1 MHYEW
6 SAATVGAG
14 EWPKRGGCDAWI
26 SQIAVLRPAFSR
38 ASRLVEGWKAGLP
51 PQVEMIRTM
60 TFPRFQPKKF
70 QAASADRGGGSG
82 SSAIV
87 RTQRALKI
95 LRLLQAGQ
103 VWSAQELAV
112 QFDCSTRTIFRDL
125 QLLRECNIPIDT
137 PRGERGF
144 KLSHDF
150 FWQPERPTLDEMTA
164 LVVGARMAEETLPHD
179 MQRNLGSALTKLV
192 GSERPAVRQRLS
204 ELNMRIDAPHA
215 PSPPALPALDFLPQL
230 LEHIGIQMPV
240 QFVVAGEADGSMRDL
255 EWIPVRLHFESG
267 QWRLFGT
274 PLAGEKED
282 SVPLASI
289 VRIGPAAAVEL
300 QGQPAKASHSET
312 AMAPSG

>member
-1 MHYEW
+1 
-6 SAATVGAG
+6 
-14 EWPKRGGCDAWI
+14 
-26 SQIAVLRPAFSR
+26 
-38 ASRLVEGWKAGLP
+38 
-51 PQVEMIRTM
+51 MIRTM
-60 TFPRFQPKKF
+60 TFPRFQPKKL

-82 SSAIV
+82 TSAIV

-125 QLLRECNIPIDT
+125 QLLRECGIPIDT

-164 LVVGARMAEETLPHD
+164 LVVGARMAEETLPYD

-215 PSPPALPALDFLPQL
+215 KSPPSLPALDFLPQL
-230 LEHIGIQMPV
+230 LEHIGV
-240 QFVVAGEADGSMRDL
+240 QNIVRIVVAGDSPADPEREF
-255 EWIPVRLHFESG
+255 EWIPMRLHFGDG
-267 QWRLFGT
+267 QWHLIGMRLYGN
-274 PLAGEKED
+274 KEE
-282 SVPLASI
+282 SVPLMSIMRISLATSDPMPTLASP
-289 VRIGPAAAVEL
+289 VDSGP
-300 QGQPAKASHSET
+300 T
-312 AMAPSG
+312 MAPMA